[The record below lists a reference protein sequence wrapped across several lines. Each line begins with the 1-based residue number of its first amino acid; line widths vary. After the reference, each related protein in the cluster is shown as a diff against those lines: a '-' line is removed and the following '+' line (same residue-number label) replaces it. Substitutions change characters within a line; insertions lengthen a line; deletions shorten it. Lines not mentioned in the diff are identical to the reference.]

1 MGGLILQDKTT
12 TRRTCFNGKT
22 CLIGEH
28 DYRRTQLQG
37 NTSYTLDIRSHE
49 IIVCPQA
56 IRGMLVIS

>member
-12 TRRTCFNGKT
+12 TRTCFNWKT

-37 NTSYTLDIRSHE
+37 NTSYTLDILSHE
-49 IIVCPQA
+49 IIVCPPA
-56 IRGMLVIS
+56 IEGMLVIS